1 MIKGII
7 FDLDGTLV
15 ELPIDNEKVQ
25 ENLQKYF
32 GTSKNF
38 KPLIPTIIE
47 LSGNDPVK
55 IKNSFEIICKEEIL
69 ASENYKLMDNAIEIL
84 NFLKSE
90 HLFLCLITMQCRDAL
105 NNVLQTMQIS
115 DLFDSII
122 SRDESFDRQEQI
134 EISLNNIGIDPSQV
148 LMIGDRIHDIKSAK
162 NAGCI
167 PILKINT
174 QDKVPPFECKII
186 KNLIEIKENI

>member
-69 ASENYKLMDNAIEIL
+69 ASKNFKLMDNALEIL
-84 NFLKSE
+84 NFLKSQ
-90 HLFLCLITMQCRDAL
+90 HLFLCLITMQCKDAL
-105 NNVLQTMQIS
+105 KNVLETMQIS
-115 DLFDSII
+115 DLFDSIL
-122 SRDESFDRQEQI
+122 SRDECFDRQEQI
-134 EISLNNIGIDPSQV
+134 EISLNNIGISPTQV
-148 LMIGDRIHDIKSAK
+148 LVIGDRIHDIKSAK

-174 QDKVPPFECKII
+174 QEKVPPFECKMI

>member
-69 ASENYKLMDNAIEIL
+69 ASKNFKLMDNALEIL
-84 NFLKSE
+84 NFLKSQ
-90 HLFLCLITMQCRDAL
+90 HLFLCLITMQCKDAL
-105 NNVLQTMQIS
+105 KNVLETMQIS
-115 DLFDSII
+115 DLFDSIL
-122 SRDESFDRQEQI
+122 SRDECFDRQEQI
-134 EISLNNIGIDPSQV
+134 EISLNNIGISPTQV
-148 LMIGDRIHDIKSAK
+148 LVIGDRIHDIKSAK